1 MYYYGFIQLIPRGEL
16 VRTCP
21 DWWLVSTK
29 RYFVWRNEMGKER
42 VGGDSSNQ
50 GQGLT
55 GPWEGLAA
63 ALTNDGEQQPGGAE
77 VNRDMQDG
85 DETQGEQG
93 VATPMTLEEFRRTYA
108 TIDNV
113 YNEYS
118 DKTHE
123 TKRGDQQQR
132 AEVLADQERQIKEAR
147 KEFDRRCREIREAT
161 SVQMQQIQES
171 TEVSQTLAVIKEESS
186 KCMNEAIAP
195 LVAADKAS
203 DETLR
208 QFISDF
214 DKQQKQGELT
224 PDDIQLSYFV
234 MAIAKRNSRHRKDV
248 LQTNADLE
256 CEEVTPLDAELGEAS
271 PGVYLTNNCEALSGE
286 RQYPV
291 LQPPLDVLERRS
303 GNMIEGYV
311 RGILQ
316 KYVDKGVISRQYSVY
331 INKGEYH
338 DGVHIWE
345 VHIESDSGGF
355 VLSEDTTNRLDS

>member
-1 MYYYGFIQLIPRGEL
+1 
-16 VRTCP
+16 
-21 DWWLVSTK
+21 
-29 RYFVWRNEMGKER
+29 MGKETA
-42 VGGDSSNQ
+42 GESNGNQ
-50 GQGLT
+50 G
-55 GPWEGLAA
+55 PMNVWERLAA
-63 ALTNDGEQQPGGAE
+63 ASDNYSEQQPDE
-77 VNRDMQDG
+77 VEVRGDMQGG

-93 VATPMTLEEFRRTYA
+93 VAAPMTLEEFCRIYT

-123 TKRGDQQQR
+123 TKRGDQR
-132 AEVLADQERQIKEAR
+132 RCAEVLANQERQIKEAR
-147 KEFDRRCREIREAT
+147 KEFDRRCREIREAA
-161 SVQMQQIQES
+161 SVQVRQIQES
-171 TEVSQTLAVIKEESS
+171 TKVTQTLAVIKEESS
-186 KCMNEAIAP
+186 KRMNEAIAP

-208 QFISDF
+208 QFIHDF
-214 DKQQKQGELT
+214 DEQRERGELT
-224 PDDIQLSYFV
+224 PDDMQLSYFV

-355 VLSEDTTNRLDS
+355 VLSEDTTNQVDS

>member
-1 MYYYGFIQLIPRGEL
+1 
-16 VRTCP
+16 
-21 DWWLVSTK
+21 
-29 RYFVWRNEMGKER
+29 MGKETAGR
-42 VGGDSSNQ
+42 SNGNQ
-50 GQGLT
+50 G
-55 GPWEGLAA
+55 PMNVWERLAA
-63 ALTNDGEQQPGGAE
+63 ASNNYGEQQPDE
-77 VNRDMQDG
+77 VEVRGDMQGG

-123 TKRGDQQQR
+123 TKRGDQRQR
-132 AEVLADQERQIKEAR
+132 AEVLANQERQIKEAR
-147 KEFDRRCREIREAT
+147 KEFDRRCGEIREAA

-171 TEVSQTLAVIKEESS
+171 TKVAQTLAVIKEESS
-186 KCMNEAIAP
+186 KRMNEAIAP

-208 QFISDF
+208 QFVRDF
-214 DKQQKQGELT
+214 NEQRERGELT
-224 PDDIQLSYFV
+224 LDDIQLSYFV
-234 MAIAKRNSRHRKDV
+234 VAIAERNSQHRKDV

-286 RQYPV
+286 RQYTV

-303 GNMIEGYV
+303 ENMIEGYV

-316 KYVDKGVISRQYSVY
+316 KYVDEGVISRQYSVY
-331 INKGEYH
+331 INKEEYH

-355 VLSEDTTNRLDS
+355 VLSEGTANQIGG

>member
-1 MYYYGFIQLIPRGEL
+1 MSIDRIDG
-16 VRTCP
+16 
-21 DWWLVSTK
+21 
-29 RYFVWRNEMGKER
+29 NN
-42 VGGDSSNQ
+42 GDQ
-50 GQGLT
+50 GPMDLWGR
-55 GPWEGLAA
+55 LAA
-63 ALTNDGEQQPGGAE
+63 VSNNYGEQQPSGAE
-77 VNRDMQDG
+77 VNGDMQGG

-93 VATPMTLEEFRRTYA
+93 VAAPMTLEEFCRIYT

-123 TKRGDQQQR
+123 TKRGDQRQR
-132 AEVLADQERQIKEAR
+132 AEVLANQERQIKEAR
-147 KEFDRRCREIREAT
+147 KEFDRRCREIREAA

-171 TEVSQTLAVIKEESS
+171 TKVAQTLAVIKEESS
-186 KCMNEAIAP
+186 KRMNEAIAP

-208 QFISDF
+208 QFIHDF
-214 DKQQKQGELT
+214 DEQRERGELT
-224 PDDIQLSYFV
+224 PDDVELSYFV

-316 KYVDKGVISRQYSVY
+316 KYVDKGMIHRQYGVY
-331 INKGEYH
+331 INKEEYH

-345 VHIESDSGGF
+345 VRIESNCGGF
-355 VLSEDTTNRLDS
+355 VLSEDTTNQVDS

>member
-1 MYYYGFIQLIPRGEL
+1 MSIDRIDG
-16 VRTCP
+16 
-21 DWWLVSTK
+21 
-29 RYFVWRNEMGKER
+29 NN
-42 VGGDSSNQ
+42 GDQ
-50 GQGLT
+50 GPMDLWGR
-55 GPWEGLAA
+55 LAA
-63 ALTNDGEQQPGGAE
+63 VSNNYGEQQPSGAE
-77 VNRDMQDG
+77 VNGDMQGG

-93 VATPMTLEEFRRTYA
+93 VAAPMTLEEFCRIYT

-123 TKRGDQQQR
+123 TKRGDQRQR
-132 AEVLADQERQIKEAR
+132 AEVLANQERQIKEAR
-147 KEFDRRCREIREAT
+147 KEFDRRCREIREAA

-171 TEVSQTLAVIKEESS
+171 TKVAQTLAVIKEESS
-186 KCMNEAIAP
+186 KRMNEAIAP

-208 QFISDF
+208 QFIHDF
-214 DKQQKQGELT
+214 DEQRERGELT
-224 PDDIQLSYFV
+224 PDDVELSYFV

-316 KYVDKGVISRQYSVY
+316 KYVDKGIISRQYGVY
-331 INKGEYH
+331 INKEEYH

-345 VHIESDSGGF
+345 VRIESNCGGF
-355 VLSEDTTNRLDS
+355 VLSEDTTNQVDS

>member
-1 MYYYGFIQLIPRGEL
+1 M
-16 VRTCP
+16 
-21 DWWLVSTK
+21 S
-29 RYFVWRNEMGKER
+29 KER
-42 VGGDSSNQ
+42 TSGNNGDQ
-50 GQGLT
+50 GPMS
-55 GPWEGLAA
+55 PWGLAA
-63 ALTNDGEQQPGGAE
+63 ASTNDGEQQPSGVE
-77 VNRDMQDG
+77 VNGDMQGG
-85 DETQGEQG
+85 DETQREQE
-93 VATPMTLEEFRRTYA
+93 VATPMTFEEFHQTYT

-123 TKRGDQQQR
+123 TKRGDQRQR
-132 AEVLADQERQIKEAR
+132 AEVLANQERQIKEAR
-147 KEFDRRCREIREAT
+147 KEFDRRCREIREAA

-171 TEVSQTLAVIKEESS
+171 TKVSQTLAVIKEESS

-208 QFISDF
+208 QFVRDF
-214 DKQQKQGELT
+214 NEQRERGKLT
-224 PDDIQLSYFV
+224 LDDIELSYFV

-303 GNMIEGYV
+303 ENMIEGYV

-355 VLSEDTTNRLDS
+355 VLSEDTTDRLDS

>member
-1 MYYYGFIQLIPRGEL
+1 
-16 VRTCP
+16 
-21 DWWLVSTK
+21 
-29 RYFVWRNEMGKER
+29 MGKETA
-42 VGGDSSNQ
+42 GESNGNQ
-50 GQGLT
+50 GPMNL
-55 GPWEGLAA
+55 WERLAA
-63 ALTNDGEQQPGGAE
+63 VSDNYSEQQSDE
-77 VNRDMQDG
+77 VEVRGDMQDG

-123 TKRGDQQQR
+123 TKRGDQRQR
-132 AEVLADQERQIKEAR
+132 AEVLANQERQIKEAR
-147 KEFDRRCREIREAT
+147 KEFDRRCGEIREAA
-161 SVQMQQIQES
+161 SAQVRQIQES
-171 TEVSQTLAVIKEESS
+171 TKVAQTLAVIKEESS
-186 KCMNEAIAP
+186 KRMNEAIAP
-195 LVAADKAS
+195 LVAADEIS
-203 DETLR
+203 DERLR
-208 QFISDF
+208 QFVRDF
-214 DKQQKQGELT
+214 NGQLERGELT
-224 PDDIQLSYFV
+224 PNDVELSYFV

-316 KYVDKGVISRQYSVY
+316 KYVDKGIISRQYGVY
-331 INKGEYH
+331 INKEEYH

-345 VHIESDSGGF
+345 VHIESNCGGF
-355 VLSEDTTNRLDS
+355 ILSEGTTNQIDS

>member
-1 MYYYGFIQLIPRGEL
+1 
-16 VRTCP
+16 
-21 DWWLVSTK
+21 
-29 RYFVWRNEMGKER
+29 MGKER
-42 VGGDSSNQ
+42 IGGDSSNQ
-50 GQGLT
+50 GQDLAAS
-55 GPWEGLAA
+55 WERLAA
-63 ALTNDGEQQPGGAE
+63 ASNNYGEQQPDE
-77 VNRDMQDG
+77 VEVRGDMQGG

-93 VATPMTLEEFRRTYA
+93 VAAPMTLEEFCRIYT

-123 TKRGDQQQR
+123 TKRGDQRQR
-132 AEVLADQERQIKEAR
+132 AEVLANQERQIKEAR
-147 KEFDRRCREIREAT
+147 KEFDRRCREIREAA

-171 TEVSQTLAVIKEESS
+171 TKVAQTLAVIKEESS
-186 KCMNEAIAP
+186 KRMNEAIAP

-208 QFISDF
+208 QFIHDF
-214 DKQQKQGELT
+214 DEQRERGELT
-224 PDDIQLSYFV
+224 PDDVELSYFV

-316 KYVDKGVISRQYSVY
+316 KYVDKGIISRQYGVY
-331 INKGEYH
+331 INKEEYH

-345 VHIESDSGGF
+345 VRIESNCGGF
-355 VLSEDTTNRLDS
+355 VLSEDTTNQVDS

>member
-1 MYYYGFIQLIPRGEL
+1 
-16 VRTCP
+16 
-21 DWWLVSTK
+21 
-29 RYFVWRNEMGKER
+29 MGKDR
-42 VGGDSSNQ
+42 IGGDSSNQ
-50 GQGLT
+50 GQDLAAS
-55 GPWEGLAA
+55 WERLAA
-63 ALTNDGEQQPGGAE
+63 ASNNYGEQQPDE
-77 VNRDMQDG
+77 VEVRGDMQGG

-93 VATPMTLEEFRRTYA
+93 VAAPMTLEEFCQIYT

-123 TKRGDQQQR
+123 TKRGDQRQR
-132 AEVLADQERQIKEAR
+132 AEVLANQERQIKEAR
-147 KEFDRRCREIREAT
+147 KEFDRRCREIREAA

-171 TEVSQTLAVIKEESS
+171 TKVAQTLAVIKEESS
-186 KCMNEAIAP
+186 KRMNEAIAP

-208 QFISDF
+208 QFIHDF
-214 DKQQKQGELT
+214 DEQRERGELT
-224 PDDIQLSYFV
+224 PDDVELSYFV

-316 KYVDKGVISRQYSVY
+316 KYVDKGIISRQYGVY
-331 INKGEYH
+331 INKEEYH

-345 VHIESDSGGF
+345 VRIESNCGGF
-355 VLSEDTTNRLDS
+355 VLSEGTANQIGG

>member
-1 MYYYGFIQLIPRGEL
+1 
-16 VRTCP
+16 
-21 DWWLVSTK
+21 
-29 RYFVWRNEMGKER
+29 
-42 VGGDSSNQ
+42 
-50 GQGLT
+50 
-55 GPWEGLAA
+55 
-63 ALTNDGEQQPGGAE
+63 
-77 VNRDMQDG
+77 
-85 DETQGEQG
+85 
-93 VATPMTLEEFRRTYA
+93 
-108 TIDNV
+108 
-113 YNEYS
+113 
-118 DKTHE
+118 
-123 TKRGDQQQR
+123 
-132 AEVLADQERQIKEAR
+132 
-147 KEFDRRCREIREAT
+147 
-161 SVQMQQIQES
+161 
-171 TEVSQTLAVIKEESS
+171 
-186 KCMNEAIAP
+186 MNEAIAP

-208 QFISDF
+208 QFIHDF
-214 DKQQKQGELT
+214 DEQRERGELT
-224 PDDIQLSYFV
+224 PDDMQLSYFV

-355 VLSEDTTNRLDS
+355 VLSEDTTNQVDS